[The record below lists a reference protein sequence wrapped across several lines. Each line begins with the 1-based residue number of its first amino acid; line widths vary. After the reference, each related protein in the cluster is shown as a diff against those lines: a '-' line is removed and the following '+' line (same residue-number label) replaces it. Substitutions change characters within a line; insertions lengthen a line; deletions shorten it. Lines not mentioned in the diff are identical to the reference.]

1 MTYTAALFDLD
12 GTLLDTIPDLADAT
26 NAMLQ
31 ALGLHTLPQDTIATF
46 VGKGTGV
53 LVERALN
60 AQPHDTALPDHALAL
75 DTFHA
80 CYHECN
86 GNRARL
92 YPGVMQG
99 LDTLR
104 DAGLALGVVTNKPTA
119 FSLPLLEQAGLASYF
134 KHIVCGDTC
143 ARKKPHPMPFQ
154 HACTLLG
161 VRPAHAVAVGD
172 SVNDALSARAA
183 GLTVL
188 AVPYGYNEGN
198 DVQSLDVDDIVSG
211 IDEAAKW
218 VLARNACA
226 LPR

>member
-1 MTYTAALFDLD
+1 MTFTAALFDLD

-26 NAMLQ
+26 NAMLG
-31 ALGLHTLPQDTIATF
+31 ALGLHTLPQASIATF

-60 AQPHDTALPDHALAL
+60 AQPPGTSLPDHALAL

-80 CYHECN
+80 CYHQCN

-92 YPGVMQG
+92 YPGVVQG
-99 LDTLR
+99 LEALR

-119 FSLPLLEQAGLASYF
+119 FSLPLLEQAGLAGYF
-134 KHIVCGDTC
+134 AHIVCGDTC
-143 ARKKPHPMPFQ
+143 TQKKPHPMPFQ
-154 HACTLLG
+154 HACALLG
-161 VRPAHAVAVGD
+161 VPPANAVAVGD

-211 IDEAAKW
+211 IDEAANW
-218 VLARNACA
+218 VLSRNASA
-226 LPR
+226 PAR

>member
-60 AQPHDTALPDHALAL
+60 AQPQGTALPDQALAL

-99 LDTLR
+99 LDALSA
-104 DAGLALGVVTNKPTA
+104 AGLALGVVTNKPTA
-119 FSLPLLEQAGLASYF
+119 FSLPLLEQAGLAGYF
-134 KHIVCGDTC
+134 AHIVCGDTC
-143 ARKKPHPMPFQ
+143 TQKKPHPMPFQ
-154 HACTLLG
+154 HACDLLG
-161 VRPAHAVAVGD
+161 VPPTHAVAVGD
-172 SVNDALSARAA
+172 SMNDALSARAA

-211 IDEAAKW
+211 IDEAARW
-218 VLARNACA
+218 VLARNAGT
-226 LPR
+226 LHR

>member
-1 MTYTAALFDLD
+1 MTFTAALFDLD

-31 ALGLHTLPQDTIATF
+31 ALGLRTLPQASIATF

-60 AQPHDTALPDHALAL
+60 AQPPGTPLPDHALAL

-80 CYHECN
+80 CYHQCN

-92 YPGVMQG
+92 YPGVVQG
-99 LDTLR
+99 LDALR

-119 FSLPLLEQAGLASYF
+119 FSLPLLEQAGLAGYF
-134 KHIVCGDTC
+134 AHIVCGDTC
-143 ARKKPHPMPFQ
+143 AQKKPHPMPFQ
-154 HACTLLG
+154 HACALFG
-161 VRPAHAVAVGD
+161 VSPANAVAVGD

-183 GLTVL
+183 GLAVL

-211 IDEAAKW
+211 IDEAANW
-218 VLARNACA
+218 VLARNAA
-226 LPR
+226 ARAR

>member
-1 MTYTAALFDLD
+1 MTFTAALFDLD

-26 NAMLQ
+26 NAMLRE
-31 ALGLHTLPQDTIATF
+31 LGLHPLPQASIATF

-60 AQPHDTALPDHALAL
+60 AQPPGTPLPDHALAL

-80 CYHECN
+80 CYHQCN
-86 GNRARL
+86 GNRAQL
-92 YPGVMQG
+92 YPGVAQG
-99 LDTLR
+99 LDALR

-119 FSLPLLEQAGLASYF
+119 FSLPLLEHAGLAGYF
-134 KHIVCGDTC
+134 AHIVCGDTC
-143 ARKKPHPMPFQ
+143 TQKKPHPMPFQ
-154 HACTLLG
+154 HACALLG
-161 VRPAHAVAVGD
+161 VLPANAVAVGD

-211 IDEAAKW
+211 IDEAANW
-218 VLARNACA
+218 VLARNARTPAC
-226 LPR
+226 